1 MTGGVEKEVVGGR
14 FKRYLG
20 GRIYQDW
27 VSVGC
32 GKIGEGQ
39 KGKCRQQL
47 FYSTLD
53 DIYLHGNSKKRYGF
67 GKERIIG
74 CNELDNFGGFKG
86 QLSHKQLNIQ
96 ISSLTKRYKPEKYV
110 WS

>member
-39 KGKCRQQL
+39 KGKCRQ
-47 FYSTLD
+47 
-53 DIYLHGNSKKRYGF
+53 
-67 GKERIIG
+67 
-74 CNELDNFGGFKG
+74 
-86 QLSHKQLNIQ
+86 
-96 ISSLTKRYKPEKYV
+96 
-110 WS
+110 

>member
-1 MTGGVEKEVVGGR
+1 MTGGVERVVGGR

-39 KGKCRQQL
+39 KGKCRQ
-47 FYSTLD
+47 
-53 DIYLHGNSKKRYGF
+53 
-67 GKERIIG
+67 
-74 CNELDNFGGFKG
+74 
-86 QLSHKQLNIQ
+86 
-96 ISSLTKRYKPEKYV
+96 
-110 WS
+110 